1 MSQNIRSHVLLRS
14 LAQWGIFPYF
24 HSTFP
29 NFKLLCN
36 LMNCLHI
43 QICCQN
49 WFFPPLFDWHGYQ
62 KEFKRIIFWH
72 FWTILI
78 IFSGNSLKIQTLRGK
93 CQICLI
99 YQPNF
104 FKSHLM
110 NWVFKCWKVYS
121 TLEGEKKIPQW
132 NCFFLDT
139 HLRCVAV
146 LNSDQ
151 YCVLR
156 YLHVEG
162 ENCLSIIKRWH
173 KPNNFACLWLILG
186 FPAINLNL
194 SLEPEE
200 NFQKEPKNWVSSRD
214 VFLRQIAPIFSFC
227 QESSFWC

>member
-78 IFSGNSLKIQTLRGK
+78 IFSGNSFSNFAREMSNLPYLSTQLFQIALDELSIQMLKSL
-93 CQICLI
+93 
-99 YQPNF
+99 F
-104 FKSHLM
+104 HLGG
-110 NWVFKCWKVYS
+110 
-121 TLEGEKKIPQW
+121 GEKNTAVELLFSRYSSPLCSSVELGSIL
-132 NCFFLDT
+132 CFAL
-139 HLRCVAV
+139 
-146 LNSDQ
+146 
-151 YCVLR
+151 
-156 YLHVEG
+156 
-162 ENCLSIIKRWH
+162 
-173 KPNNFACLWLILG
+173 FACRRWK
-186 FPAINLNL
+186 L
-194 SLEPEE
+194 SFY
-200 NFQKEPKNWVSSRD
+200 N
-214 VFLRQIAPIFSFC
+214 
-227 QESSFWC
+227 